1 VPAVASSSIRL
12 AARALSGA
20 LEPVIG
26 QVYFSPECHASYV
39 ALGFAPS
46 AREMNGVALPDG
58 PAYFTSRGSLLGKAS
73 GHLVASAFAVF
84 NPVAVV
90 ASVNH
95 GWSLT
100 DAATIRAAR
109 HDGAVGQLRR
119 LIGDDLGGLAA
130 VNEALARGVDVC
142 RPEGRPLFAGVI
154 SEPVPIEPLDR
165 LFVLGDALREF
176 RGDAH
181 TAAWTSAGLDA
192 VEIGLL
198 TECYWGLP
206 FKSYVRSR
214 AWSEAELDAGLAR
227 LQNAGF
233 VDDTATSMTEA
244 GRAFR
249 ERIEDVTDD
258 QLTPAIN
265 AMGDTLD
272 PAVATLSRW
281 AATVR
286 GGFGYPASGPQDLAR
301 LASPR

>member
-1 VPAVASSSIRL
+1 MPAVATPQTRL

-26 QVYFSPECHASYV
+26 QAYFSPECHSNYE

-46 AREMNGVALPDG
+46 ARSMNGVALPDG
-58 PAYFTSRGSLLGKAS
+58 PAYFTSRGSLLGRAS
-73 GHLVASAFAVF
+73 GQLVASAFAVF

-90 ASVNH
+90 AAVES

-109 HDGAVGQLRR
+109 HRGAVGQLHR
-119 LIGDDLGGLAA
+119 LIGDDLSGIDA
-130 VNEALARGVDVC
+130 VNEALTHGVDAC

-154 SEPVPIEPLDR
+154 SEPTPIEPLDR

-198 TECYWGLP
+198 TERYWGLP

-214 AWSEAELDAGLAR
+214 AWSEAELDAGLER
-227 LQNAGF
+227 LTRAGL
-233 VDDTATSMTEA
+233 VDADAASMTEA

-249 ERIEDVTDD
+249 ERIEDTTDD
-258 QLTPAIN
+258 QLTPIISAIGDRLN
-265 AMGDTLD
+265 ATV
-272 PAVATLSRW
+272 AVLGRW

-286 GGFGYPASGPQDLAR
+286 VGFGYPASGPQDLAR
-301 LASPR
+301 LAAPR